1 MRKKYLFV
9 LANIYFELQIETFIE
24 ISLGEE
30 IFWIEDDQLI
40 INKRTRSRFL
50 KIFMNKILIQDK
62 LYLER
67 GNI

>member
-24 ISLGEE
+24 ISLGQE